1 MLTAKKIMNSNLA
14 SIYPD
19 DSVQD
24 ALNLMHAKQ
33 IRHLP
38 VFDRD
43 QKMVGI
49 LSDRDLFKALV
60 FEDNLKTH
68 MKVSNFMSWPVIT
81 VHESASVR
89 DIVNIFQKDKVSAL
103 IVMNSYRVP
112 AGIITTDDL
121 LLTFLDVLTN
131 SECLPEELPRM
142 I

>member
-24 ALNLMHAKQ
+24 AFKLMHSKE

-43 QKMVGI
+43 QKLVGI

-60 FEDNLKTH
+60 FEENLKTH
-68 MKVSNFMSWPVIT
+68 LKVSNFMSWPVTT
-81 VHESASVR
+81 VNETASIR
-89 DIVNIFQKDKVSAL
+89 DIVNIFQRDKISAL

-121 LLTFLDVLTN
+121 LLAFLDVLNN
-131 SECLPEELPRM
+131 SECLPDEPPRM